1 MSTKK
6 VLLNTDQAPAAIGP
20 YNQAVKVERTL
31 YVSGQIPL
39 IPESMELISTGVADE
54 AHQVLKNIG
63 AILTHAG
70 YEFQDVVKAS
80 ILLSNMDYFNTVNE
94 VYAEYF
100 NENQPARECVA
111 VRTLPKEVNVE
122 ISALPGKHEKHP
134 LSAVQT
140 LYRSINFPVRK
151 F

>member
-20 YNQAVKVERTL
+20 YNQAVKVDRTL
-31 YVSGQIPL
+31 YISGQIPL

-63 AILTHAG
+63 AILAHAG
-70 YEFQDVVKAS
+70 YEFQDVVKVS
-80 ILLSNMDYFNTVNE
+80 IFLSNMDYFNTVNE

-100 NENQPARECVA
+100 KENQPARECVA

-122 ISALPGKHEKHP
+122 ISVIAWK
-134 LSAVQT
+134 A
-140 LYRSINFPVRK
+140 
-151 F
+151 